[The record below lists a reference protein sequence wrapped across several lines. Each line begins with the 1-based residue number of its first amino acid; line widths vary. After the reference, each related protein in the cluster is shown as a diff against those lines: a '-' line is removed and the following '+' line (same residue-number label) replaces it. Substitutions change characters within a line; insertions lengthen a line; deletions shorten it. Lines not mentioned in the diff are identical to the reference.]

1 MKQKVKTSL
10 DRPARLVRALATS
23 KTTTSALEKA
33 GYSKNTAK
41 AQQKRTIETALE
53 IVSNRALKG
62 DKTAQRML
70 ENVGTTMEQVKEA
83 WNYLAYRSQ
92 NDNVRLQTLTPVF
105 EAVLGIQY
113 KQKDEQKAPAVIN
126 IVFSQPT
133 AQPQRIYDIEPPT
146 QEAQ

>member
-1 MKQKVKTSL
+1 MNQKVKTSL

-53 IVSNRALKG
+53 IVSSRALQG
-62 DKTAQRML
+62 DKTALRLL
-70 ENVGTTMEQVKEA
+70 ENVGTTIEEVKEA

-92 NDNVRLQTLTPVF
+92 NDNVRLATLTPIF
-105 EAVLGIQY
+105 EGVLGVQY
-113 KQKDEQKAPAVIN
+113 KQKEEQKQAPQLVIGVQQVTN
-126 IVFSQPT
+126 NGSTEPDNSNPT
-133 AQPQRIYDIEPPT
+133 A
-146 QEAQ
+146 